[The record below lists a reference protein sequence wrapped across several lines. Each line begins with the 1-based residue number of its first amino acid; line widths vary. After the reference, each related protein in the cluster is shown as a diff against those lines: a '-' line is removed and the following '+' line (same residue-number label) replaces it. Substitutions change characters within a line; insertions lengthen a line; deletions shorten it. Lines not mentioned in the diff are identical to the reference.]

1 MRKGKTRALAIVL
14 AIGMIFTLMPNVSV
28 RAEDMGQPEAV
39 VEAQAASEGGVETPV
54 VEEQPE
60 VVVPEATAPAAVVP
74 EVTEP
79 ETVVPEAA
87 EAEAVVQKAAE
98 VKATAPEKAEV
109 KAAEPEVTAAEE
121 TEQKNTENEIAP
133 CGVTDVTGG
142 STSNTYKHTYHTKI
156 DATANVTVKDAA
168 GNVVETAQRN
178 MQGEFVEGN
187 LSDSAVQAEL
197 TRIQNEIEE
206 EFISRGTITREN
218 VKGKLVFDHFE
229 SSNILDFDNDHVNKN
244 LDVHEYQVYQT
255 TYDLIVQENNEDEAT
270 VINHVEVVGAKL
282 SYMAGET
289 PVATATVTGEDATK
303 CNVEYECWEEIE
315 NGVRVGV
322 WYSNESQYTADMK
335 KFSQFESGKTYRYSI
350 ALNEKEGY
358 KFPLDNCSII
368 VNGISV
374 AEDNI
379 IPTYNGVFAG
389 SVQTFRPVSD
399 TVAEKEIPVVE
410 INNATLDFKHGD
422 KPVFTGTI
430 PENAKYYRLHFEE
443 WRNGNEWTRSDEWY
457 NNAEHHGSDK
467 EITAFDKDKLYDYNL
482 YLTTS
487 AEAGNEWYFGPG
499 TKLKING
506 REYAYTRGE
515 SGNDQNFTVSLEGF
529 LHPEPEQWQ
538 AIDVV
543 EINDATI
550 TCKNGDKPVFTGKTP
565 ENAPYIYQ
573 FECWETEDG
582 AGVNSA
588 EFFDQAY
595 ENHITA
601 FESGKT
607 YKYITYMKAEYG
619 YYFTDD
625 TKLKINGKFYGYKNI
640 DKEIWGDEERI
651 PTWWAYTDLTM
662 TPADEAEENQE
673 ITLIDV
679 GNIWKSLDCTRPIAY
694 AGEVNPNSECAEQM
708 ELVQE
713 CWSSEGHSFSSLD
726 AYEGYPNKGFH
737 YGYSVKLQAKDGFVF
752 SDKFA
757 GGNSS
762 GSVRFI
768 CDGNVVERYSANIAD
783 DGKTITLSDF
793 ISVKPTEGAVE
804 ETVIKDVKI
813 VDATFSY
820 KAGDAPVATA
830 KITDENASD
839 YEILYEEWEEMET
852 TGEGFLEPV
861 AFWFSNESQY
871 NSGMTRITKF
881 EEGKRYMYSIGLKAK
896 NGCTFA
902 KTDAGLTMKVNGND
916 VKASNIDNTGD
927 GTVLIAVAV
936 KTINVEKA
944 VEPVTPEKPNPE
956 NPSPETPGNP
966 YKFLEGEN
974 SSWTQNSEGT
984 LTFRANGDF
993 SKFTSVK
1000 VDGVLVDPKNY
1011 TAVSGSTIVTF
1022 MKEYLATLSNGIHKL
1037 TVVYTDGECSTNFTV
1052 KEAAKPQ
1059 KQDAGKK
1066 QDDGRKQ
1073 DAGKKQDDGK
1083 KQDAG
1088 KKQDDSKADTT
1099 QANNNTSVP
1108 KTGDRT
1114 EQGRLIMLV
1123 GVTAI
1128 IMAADMIYRRK
1139 RNK

>member
-1 MRKGKTRALAIVL
+1 MKKTKPKKLLTVLLTLYLALSIVP
-14 AIGMIFTLMPNVSV
+14 I
-28 RAEDMGQPEAV
+28 
-39 VEAQAASEGGVETPV
+39 
-54 VEEQPE
+54 
-60 VVVPEATAPAAVVP
+60 TAYA
-74 EVTEP
+74 
-79 ETVVPEAA
+79 
-87 EAEAVVQKAAE
+87 
-98 VKATAPEKAEV
+98 
-109 KAAEPEVTAAEE
+109 
-121 TEQKNTENEIAP
+121 
-133 CGVTDVTGG
+133 GVTDVTGG
-142 STSNTYKHTYHTKI
+142 STTNTYSHFYHTKVET
-156 DATANVTVKDAA
+156 TAQVIIKDAD
-168 GNVVETAQRN
+168 GNVIETTEVTKS
-178 MQGEFVEGN
+178 GDFVEGN
-187 LSDSAVQAEL
+187 VNSDAVQAEIK
-197 TRIQNEIEE
+197 RIDDEIIAQ
-206 EFISRGTITREN
+206 FSSRGNITIEN
-218 VKGKLVFDHFE
+218 RNSTFMFDHFE
-229 SSNILDFDNDHVNKN
+229 SSNIITGDSILVGDLDALENAASGSVHKN
-244 LDVHEYQVYQT
+244 LVVHEYQVYQI
-255 TYDLIVQENNEDEAT
+255 TYDLIVQENNQDETT

-322 WYSNESQYTADMK
+322 WYSNESQYTAGMK

-399 TVAEKEIPVVE
+399 TVSEKEIPVVE
-410 INNATLDFKHGD
+410 INNATLEFKHGD

-506 REYAYTRGE
+506 QEYAYTRGE

-694 AGEVNPNSECAEQM
+694 TGEVNPNSECAEQM

-839 YEILYEEWEEMET
+839 YKILYEEWEEMET

-1059 KQDAGKK
+1059 KQDDGKK